1 MSSAAR
7 RGRVPRRLP
16 PGAGLASACARLW
29 LPPQPPARPCSGSG
43 ADGSSGPQRTAQPQP
58 PQHTVV
64 TRSARGRNGAGRTKN
79 ARPRQLWGPRAVIA
93 SYSPSQVSTYLY
105 LRICISICRKLR
117 VASHMYV
124 CSHMQPCCQEAV
136 ASAKF
141 WRRRRSLGKRTTANT
156 RQSHARAEASDA
168 RGAAGAIR
176 SGWQARRLPE
186 RHLVRRVQPVQV
198 RAILCR

>member
-64 TRSARGRNGAGRTKN
+64 TRSARGRNGAGRTQN

-93 SYSPSQVSTYLY
+93 SYSPSQVSKYLY

-117 VASHMYV
+117 VASHM
-124 CSHMQPCCQEAV
+124 QPCCQEDV
-136 ASAKF
+136 APCPQSFGEEGA
-141 WRRRRSLGKRTTANT
+141 RLGRGRERT
-156 RQSHARAEASDA
+156 HDRAM
-168 RGAAGAIR
+168 
-176 SGWQARRLPE
+176 
-186 RHLVRRVQPVQV
+186 PVQKPATPEELQALFDQGGKLV
-198 RAILCR
+198 VYLSATW